1 MDLKGSE
8 LKAAFERSVGVYPL
22 ENGGFLHV
30 SGFKVLFDSSK
41 PAGERIVS
49 LQYNNGTDFVDVEDA
64 TSYKVATNFFTAQG
78 GDNYAEFKKAFDEGR
93 VNDLGLIDWENFRD
107 HLISLGEEVTP
118 AVEGRIV
125 DVNAAE

>member
-1 MDLKGSE
+1 
-8 LKAAFERSVGVYPL
+8 
-22 ENGGFLHV
+22 LHV

-49 LQYNNGTDFVDVEDA
+49 LQYDNGTEYVDVEDA
-64 TSYKVATNFFTAQG
+64 TSYKVATNFYTAQG
-78 GDNYAEFKKAFDEGR
+78 GDNYVEFEVAFKDGR